1 MTTHAPPRKAARTSR
16 LFLALWPTAAVRHAL
31 AAHQARWNWPE
42 RAARVN
48 AASLHLTLH
57 FIGAVPS
64 NDVPRIADAL
74 RVTVASFTL
83 DFGRA
88 ELWPRGLAV
97 YSPLEVPAAL
107 SELHAG
113 LADALHR
120 LHLKVEVRAFRPHV
134 TLARKAVGAA
144 LPDDATPLHWPVH
157 GYALVQSAGGV
168 YTPIA
173 RYR

>member
-1 MTTHAPPRKAARTSR
+1 MPTPAPPRETARTAR
-16 LFLALWPTAAVRHAL
+16 LFLALWPSPSVRRAL
-31 AAHQARWNWPE
+31 AAHQARWTWPE
-42 RAARVN
+42 RAARVS

-64 NDVPRIADAL
+64 TDVARAANGL
-74 RVTVASFTL
+74 RVKVAPCTL
-83 DFGRA
+83 AFGRA

-97 YSPLEVPAAL
+97 VSPLEVPQAL
-107 SELHAG
+107 TELHAA

-120 LHLKVEVRAFRPHV
+120 LQLKVETRAFRPHV

>member
-1 MTTHAPPRKAARTSR
+1 MTTHAPPREAARTSR

-42 RAARVN
+42 RAARVG

-64 NDVPRIADAL
+64 SDVARIADGL
-74 RVTVASFTL
+74 RVKVTPFPLT
-83 DFGRA
+83 FGLA

-97 YSPLEVPAAL
+97 CSPLDVPAAL
-107 SELHAG
+107 SELHAA
-113 LADALHR
+113 LADALQR
-120 LHLKVEVRAFRPHV
+120 LQLKVETRAFRPHV
-134 TLARKAVGAA
+134 TLARKAVGAT
-144 LPDDATPLHWPVH
+144 LPVDAKPLHWPVH
-157 GYALVQSAGGV
+157 GYALMQSAGGV
-168 YTPIA
+168 YTPIT